1 MFYYQKSHNS
11 LNNDNNDNSP
21 FIL

>member
-21 FIL
+21 LVL